1 MAVGK
6 TLVVQVTA
14 DVSKL
19 TSGLGKGRASLRDFA
34 NGTASLGDVMK
45 ANLGP
50 ALIGAT
56 VAAGAFAVSIGIDGV
71 KAAMEDEKA
80 VAKLTQTME
89 NLGFPDRTKE
99 SLAFIDSLQRQYG
112 VSEDLLRPSFERL
125 MVATKNVGL
134 SQTDLQLAMD
144 VSAGT
149 GKSLESVSNALGKA
163 YEGNFGALGKLGV
176 GLDKSILKT
185 KDMDAITGQLAK
197 TFDGQAATAAGTM
210 SGKFGIL
217 SVAVDEAKELIGVS
231 LVNAMDKFFTKVGG
245 PGGAEEQVDNFG
257 TTVANT
263 ITGFSEFTDWLT
275 RTPSDVDKV
284 TTAQE
289 LAERSTVNWTA
300 AIIEAIPLAGSY
312 LSALAGL
319 GAETTKTAT
328 YQQNL
333 ADAAN
338 QKSGPAL
345 MKAAEV
351 MRKYGKII
359 PVVNENLT
367 GTTAATLKAAAAQKI
382 LEDKYQATLEI
393 FNQAKTKISDA
404 TRELENWNSE
414 INSFISTTAKKITSG
429 IDIGAA
435 FTTATSEAGKAAGI
449 TTVQAFQDQITKA
462 FKFGNLLQDLKSSGA
477 QDNLIQ
483 QVADVGP
490 EAGIQLAQELI
501 DSGLIPQLQS
511 SLTDVEAQA
520 ATLAASMVPPFLL
533 QGQSA
538 ARGAVTA
545 ALIEFN
551 NAQTALEIAG
561 EAAGKA
567 FGTGLLDEIE
577 KAIKSA
583 QAALQTV
590 QGGTGVPASMRQV
603 SPEAAATQALID
615 QEMFNIATSNANYV
629 ASLLSAGSDL
639 DRVIRQSNNRNGWYE
654 MPVVTPVLQ

>member
-6 TLVVQVTA
+6 TLTVLVSA

-19 TSGLGKGRASLRDFA
+19 TAGLSKGRASLRDFA

-45 ANLGP
+45 ANMGP

-56 VAAGAFAVSIGIDGV
+56 VAAGAFAVAIGVDGV
-71 KAAMEDEKA
+71 KAALEDEKA
-80 VAKLTQTME
+80 VAKLSQTMG
-89 NLGFPDRTKE
+89 NLGFQDRTKE

-112 VSEDLLRPSFERL
+112 VSEDLLRPAFERL
-125 MVATKNVGL
+125 MIATKNVGL
-134 SQTDLQLAMD
+134 SQKDLQLAMD

-176 GLDKSILKT
+176 GLDKAVLKT
-185 KDMDAITGQLAK
+185 KDMDAITSKLSE

-217 SVAVDEAKELIGVS
+217 SIAVDEAKEAIGVS

-245 PGGAEEQVDNFG
+245 PGGAEDQVDNFG
-257 TTVANT
+257 PTVANT
-263 ITGFSEFTDWLT
+263 VTGFSEFTDWLM
-275 RTPSDVDKV
+275 RTPAEVDKV
-284 TTAQE
+284 ATSQE
-289 LAERSTVNWTA
+289 LAATATVNWTQTM
-300 AIIEAIPLAGSY
+300 IQAIPLVGSY
-312 LSALAGL
+312 IDALGL
-319 GAETTKTAT
+319 LGSETAKTAI
-328 YQQNL
+328 YEQNL

-345 MKAAEV
+345 QKAAEV
-351 MRKYGKII
+351 IRKYGKAI
-359 PVVNENLT
+359 PVVNDNLN
-367 GTTAATLKAAAAQKI
+367 GNTTATLKAAAAQKI
-382 LEDKYQATLEI
+382 LEEKYQATLEV
-393 FNQAKTKISDA
+393 FNLAKTKLSDA
-404 TRELENWNSE
+404 TRELEKWNSE
-414 INSFISTTAKKITSG
+414 IDSFISTTAKKITTG

-435 FTTATSEAGKAAGI
+435 FTAATSEAGKAAGL
-449 TTVQAFQDQITKA
+449 TTAQAFQDQIA
-462 FKFGNLLQDLKSSGA
+462 ASFKFGNLLQKLKSSGA

-490 EAGIQLAQELI
+490 EAGIALAEDLI
-501 DSGLIPQLQS
+501 KSGLIPTLQA
-511 SLTDVEAQA
+511 SLNDVQAQA

-533 QGQSA
+533 EGQSA
-538 ARGAVTA
+538 ARGLIATA
-545 ALIEFN
+545 IAEFHS
-551 NAQTALEIAG
+551 ASVELKAAG

-567 FGTGLLDEIE
+567 FGLGLRQEIE
-577 KAIKSA
+577 AAIKAA
-583 QAALQTV
+583 QASLQNV
-590 QGGTGVPASMRQV
+590 QGGTGMPGGMFQTSAD
-603 SPEAAATQALID
+603 AFANQALID
-615 QEMFNIATSNANYV
+615 QEMIDIANHNATYV

>member
-6 TLVVQVTA
+6 TLVVEVTA

-80 VAKLTQTME
+80 VAKLSQTME

-112 VSEDLLRPSFERL
+112 VSEDLLRPAFERL

-163 YEGNFGALGKLGV
+163 YENNFGALGKLGV

-185 KDMDAITGQLAK
+185 KDMNEITGQLAK

-210 SGKFGIL
+210 SGKFAIL
-217 SVAVDEAKELIGVS
+217 SVAVDEAKEAIGVS
-231 LVNAMDKFFTKVGG
+231 LVNAMDKFFNKVGG
-245 PGGAEEQVDNFG
+245 TGGAAEQIDNFG
-257 TTVANT
+257 TIVANT
-263 ITGFSEFTDWLT
+263 VTGLSEFTDWLM
-275 RTPSDVDKV
+275 RTPGETANV
-284 TTAQE
+284 TTATDE
-289 LAERSTVNWTA
+289 AAGATENWASQILQTTTFLGFF
-300 AIIEAIPLAGSY
+300 IGKMQD
-312 LSALAGL
+312 L
-319 GAETTKTAT
+319 GAATTETSQ

-351 MRKYGKII
+351 MRLYGKKI
-359 PVVNENLT
+359 PVVEDALT
-367 GTTAATLKAAAAQKI
+367 GVTAATLKAAAAQKI
-382 LEDKYQATLEI
+382 LEEKYQATLEV
-393 FNQAKTKISDA
+393 FNLAKTKLSDA
-404 TRELENWNSE
+404 TRELEKWNSE
-414 INSFISTTAKKITSG
+414 IDSFISTTAKKITSG

-435 FTTATSEAGKAAGI
+435 FTAATSEAGKAAGL
-449 TTVQAFQDQITKA
+449 TTAQAFQDQIA
-462 FKFGNLLQDLKSSGA
+462 ASFKFGNLLQKLKSSGA

-490 EAGIQLAQELI
+490 EAGIALADDLI
-501 DSGLIPQLQS
+501 KSGLIPTLQA
-511 SLTDVEAQA
+511 SLNDVQAQA

-538 ARGAVTA
+538 ARGAVSA
-545 ALIEFN
+545 AVDEFG
-551 NAQTALEIAG
+551 AASVDLKRAG

-567 FGTGLLDEIE
+567 FGLGLREEIE
-577 KAIKSA
+577 AAIKAA
-583 QAALQTV
+583 QASLQNV
-590 QGGTGVPASMRQV
+590 KGGTGPAQMFQA
-603 SPEAAATQALID
+603 SPEAVANQALID
-615 QEMFNIATSNANYV
+615 QEMMNIATHNAAYV
-629 ASLLSAGSDL
+629 AQLLSAGSDL

>member
-6 TLVVQVTA
+6 TLTVLVSA

-19 TSGLGKGRASLRDFA
+19 TAGLSKGRASLRDFA

-45 ANLGP
+45 ANMGP

-56 VAAGAFAVSIGIDGV
+56 VAAGAFAVAIGVDGV
-71 KAAMEDEKA
+71 KAALEDEKA
-80 VAKLTQTME
+80 VAKLSQTMG
-89 NLGFPDRTKE
+89 NLGFQDRTKE

-112 VSEDLLRPSFERL
+112 VSEDLLRPAFERL
-125 MVATKNVGL
+125 MIATKNVGL
-134 SQTDLQLAMD
+134 SQKDLQLAMD

-176 GLDKSILKT
+176 GLDKAVLKT
-185 KDMDAITGQLAK
+185 KDMDAITSKLSE

-217 SVAVDEAKELIGVS
+217 SIAVDEAKEAIGVS

-263 ITGFSEFTDWLT
+263 VTGFSEFTDWLM
-275 RTPSDVDKV
+275 RTPAEVDKV
-284 TTAQE
+284 ATSQE
-289 LAERSTVNWTA
+289 LAATATVNWTQTM
-300 AIIEAIPLAGSY
+300 IQAIPLVGSY
-312 LSALAGL
+312 IDALGL
-319 GAETTKTAT
+319 LGSETAKTAI
-328 YQQNL
+328 YEQNL

-345 MKAAEV
+345 QKAAEV
-351 MRKYGKII
+351 IRKYGKAI
-359 PVVNENLT
+359 PVVNDNLN
-367 GTTAATLKAAAAQKI
+367 GNTTATLKAAAAQKI
-382 LEDKYQATLEI
+382 LEEKYQATLEV
-393 FNQAKTKISDA
+393 FNLAKTKLSDA
-404 TRELENWNSE
+404 TRELEKWNSE
-414 INSFISTTAKKITSG
+414 IDSFISTTAKKITTG

-435 FTTATSEAGKAAGI
+435 FTAATSEAGKAAGL
-449 TTVQAFQDQITKA
+449 TTAQAFQDQIA
-462 FKFGNLLQDLKSSGA
+462 ASFKFGNLLQKLKSSGA

-490 EAGIQLAQELI
+490 EAGIALAEDLI
-501 DSGLIPQLQS
+501 KSGLIPTLQA
-511 SLTDVEAQA
+511 SLNDVQAQA

-533 QGQSA
+533 EGQSA
-538 ARGAVTA
+538 ARGLIATA
-545 ALIEFN
+545 IAEFHS
-551 NAQTALEIAG
+551 ASVELKAAG

-567 FGTGLLDEIE
+567 FGLGLRQEIE
-577 KAIKSA
+577 AAIKAA
-583 QAALQTV
+583 QASLQNV
-590 QGGTGVPASMRQV
+590 QGGTGMPGGMFQTSAD
-603 SPEAAATQALID
+603 AFANQALID
-615 QEMFNIATSNANYV
+615 QEMIDIANHNATYV